1 MDRVS
6 IRIERRDLNWMV
18 EMKILERPWIGE
30 YTYTNLHPELIFR
43 VEDYQWK
50 FSDNFQRKSRA
61 IPDPASA
68 LDT

>member
-43 VEDYQWK
+43 VEDYQ
-50 FSDNFQRKSRA
+50 RKSRA